1 MNMKKWIAKIRAA
14 LIRDVATATVNQLQ
28 GGGWG
33 KFLPPVAFRDCVYL
47 MREDGTLYRMHQDTS
62 QGMEIITQIKSHW

>member
-1 MNMKKWIAKIRAA
+1 MLKWIRKIRAA
-14 LIRDVATATVNQLQ
+14 LVRDVAVETAQQLQ

-47 MREDGTLYRMHQDTS
+47 MREDGTLYRMQQDNMI
-62 QGMEIITQIKSHW
+62 GMEVIVQIKSHW